1 MAYKGCISSLA
12 ANIAQ
17 DCEKPIVGGY
27 TGRAVIIPV
36 SDWERAEVVYNAG
49 NPRKVES
56 VVLPPDGSVQVFTI
70 DNVFSVPFTGSTTTG
85 NNESGRNQYV
95 KTLAVRIPM
104 RGADTAKDV
113 VEPLIKNAD
122 GYVAIVEKKDRV
134 GDGGFE
140 IIGLQ
145 NAVKGDIA
153 SVTRDEYANGAD
165 WLMNLVTTETWA
177 EADLVGAGGTY
188 ESAKKE
194 FEGLLY
200 FEPMVMRMTTSV
212 VDQEFFELSANGVV
226 YIDSIKNG
234 EKVRKTLVSPNKE
247 SVAIENDEN
256 TEIVVWGAVT
266 YLEVTEDANTGLT
279 SLDVSKNI
287 ALNHLSCNSNAGLT
301 SLDVSKNTS
310 LTELNCGNCT
320 GLTSLD
326 VSKNTA
332 LTYLECGNTGLT
344 SLDVSKNAALTILG
358 CHLMDLT
365 SLDVS
370 KNTALTLLSCD
381 DCQNLT
387 MMNIKNTAE
396 LTDGII
402 LDQSMA
408 NLTTLQVAGTS
419 AWAYEQVETWLT
431 DSAPNDGKIYVDE
444 NTPQGVITAAEAKD
458 WEVIYQA

>member
-36 SDWERAEVVYNAG
+36 ADWERAEVVYNAG

-212 VDQEFFELSANGVV
+212 ENQGFYELSANGVV

-234 EKVRKTLVSPNKE
+234 ENVRKTLVSPNLE
-247 SVAIENDEN
+247 FVTIENDAD
-256 TEIVVWGAVT
+256 TEIVIWGAVT
-266 YLEVTEDANTGLT
+266 
-279 SLDVSKNI
+279 
-287 ALNHLSCNSNAGLT
+287 HLNAG
-301 SLDVSKNTS
+301 D
-310 LTELNCGNCT
+310 
-320 GLTSLD
+320 D
-326 VSKNTA
+326 A
-332 LTYLECGNTGLT
+332 NTGLT
-344 SLDVSKNAALTILG
+344 SLDVSKNAALTYLV
-358 CHLMDLT
+358 CSNCTSLT
-365 SLDVS
+365 SLDLRE
-370 KNTALTLLSCD
+370 NIALTDL
-381 DCQNLT
+381 DCRNCSQIGMLNVSNLT
-387 MMNIKNTAE
+387 ECANFSGMPNGDVLST
-396 LTDGII
+396 I
-402 LDQSMA
+402 LVTGSPNVAIQSVMEE
-408 NLTTLQVAGTS
+408 
-419 AWAYEQVETWLT
+419 WF
-431 DSAPNDGKIYVDE
+431 DSADTTATGMLYVDE
-444 NTPQGVITAAEAKD
+444 NTQQSLIDAATDKG
-458 WEVIYQA
+458 WEIIYQA